1 MSEEGVRWDASK
13 GCPYLELAGIQW
25 RCGIFLR
32 ADAAKREAM
41 TQDMGIGM
49 GCSST
54 LFNTDREEM
63 IRRLQSRSRSS
74 SPSPGTSSDS
84 SAATTR

>member
-1 MSEEGVRWDASK
+1 MSEEGVEWNAEK

-41 TQDMGIGM
+41 TQGMGIGM

-54 LFNTDREEM
+54 MFNTDREEM
-63 IRRLQSRSRSS
+63 IRRLRSRSS
-74 SPSPGTSSDS
+74 SPSPDTSSGTS
-84 SAATTR
+84 AVTTR